1 MVETPLI
8 SVIITAY
15 NVEKYIRQCIE
26 SLLAQTFTS
35 IEFILVDDGST
46 DRSGEIGD
54 QYAQQYERIQ
64 VIHRPNGGPS
74 AARNAGLAIARG
86 KYIGYVDGDDW
97 IEPEM
102 YQKMYDAC
110 EQNGAQ
116 MAICSYR
123 QWGEGA
129 EKMNPTGN
137 VLVLSKMEAMELY
150 IMGDKQYHIYN
161 SVWSKLFLRS
171 LIDNL
176 RFQEGHKSEDIMYTT
191 CTLGRVETC
200 VFVDELLYNYRIDR
214 TDSIMNSKLEE
225 RRFEDEIPF
234 IREQIA
240 YLKGLGMVDLSEKAS
255 YQFYR
260 RLLYYYLD
268 FRKRKM
274 NRAARK
280 IIHFLREEKYKIVQ
294 IYRKEYVP
302 MGDRVRMQ
310 IALHI
315 PVIYYL
321 LSTLYSRF
329 IIPLKQ

>member
-1 MVETPLI
+1 
-8 SVIITAY
+8 
-15 NVEKYIRQCIE
+15 
-26 SLLAQTFTS
+26 
-35 IEFILVDDGST
+35 
-46 DRSGEIGD
+46 
-54 QYAQQYERIQ
+54 
-64 VIHRPNGGPS
+64 
-74 AARNAGLAIARG
+74 
-86 KYIGYVDGDDW
+86 
-97 IEPEM
+97 
-102 YQKMYDAC
+102 
-110 EQNGAQ
+110 
-116 MAICSYR
+116 
-123 QWGEGA
+123 
-129 EKMNPTGN
+129 
-137 VLVLSKMEAMELY
+137 
-150 IMGDKQYHIYN
+150 
-161 SVWSKLFLRS
+161 
-171 LIDNL
+171 
-176 RFQEGHKSEDIMYTT
+176 MYTT
-191 CTLGRVETC
+191 CTLGKVETC

-214 TDSIMNSKLEE
+214 AGSIMNSKLEE

-302 MGDRVRMQ
+302 MGDRVGMQ